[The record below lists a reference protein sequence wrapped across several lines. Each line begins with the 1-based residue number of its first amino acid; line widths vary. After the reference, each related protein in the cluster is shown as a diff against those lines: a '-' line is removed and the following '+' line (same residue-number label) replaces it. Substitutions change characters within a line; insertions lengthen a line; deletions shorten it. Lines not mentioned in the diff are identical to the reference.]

1 MTLHFHREVDRLI
14 EDLISF
20 GEGIEDQLNFAMDA
34 LVEGDV
40 KAAKRIKKNDT
51 DLDAIEVEMEEECL
65 KLLALHQPLAND
77 LRQIVSVL
85 KINHDLERVGDHA
98 ANIAK
103 RVLDLA
109 ELPPID
115 IPKDVVVLSKQA
127 RLMLRLSLLS
137 FVESDQM
144 LTNGV
149 FEMDNEVDELHKKLF
164 RQQVEAIQ
172 KTPAEA
178 EQRILLLSV
187 CKQLERVGDLA
198 SSIAEDVVYLMSGVI
213 IRHGDAQQEEA

>member
-20 GEGIEDQLNFAMDA
+20 GEGIEDQLNLAMDA

-109 ELPPID
+109 ELPHID
-115 IPKDVVVLSKQA
+115 IPKDA
-127 RLMLRLSLLS
+127 
-137 FVESDQM
+137 DQW
-144 LTNGV
+144 
-149 FEMDNEVDELHKKLF
+149 
-164 RQQVEAIQ
+164 
-172 KTPAEA
+172 
-178 EQRILLLSV
+178 RI
-187 CKQLERVGDLA
+187 
-198 SSIAEDVVYLMSGVI
+198 
-213 IRHGDAQQEEA
+213 

>member
-20 GEGIEDQLNFAMDA
+20 GEGIEDQLSLAIDA

-40 KAAKRIKKNDT
+40 KAARRIRKNDT
-51 DLDAIEVEMEEECL
+51 DLDTIEVEMEEECL

-77 LRQIVSVL
+77 LRQIISVL

-103 RVLDLA
+103 RVLDLS
-109 ELPPID
+109 ELPRIE
-115 IPKDVVVLSKQA
+115 IPKDVLVLSKQA

-149 FEMDNEVDELHKKLF
+149 FEMDDEVDELHKKLF
-164 RQQVEAIQ
+164 RLQVEAIH
-172 KTPAEA
+172 KKPAEA

-198 SSIAEDVVYLMSGVI
+198 SSIAEDVVYLMSGDI
-213 IRHGDAQQEEA
+213 IRHGQYEPDA